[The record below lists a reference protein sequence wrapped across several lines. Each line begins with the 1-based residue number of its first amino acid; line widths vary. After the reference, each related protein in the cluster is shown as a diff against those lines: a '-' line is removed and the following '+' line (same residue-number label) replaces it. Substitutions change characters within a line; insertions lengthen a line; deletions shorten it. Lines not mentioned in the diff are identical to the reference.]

1 MVTAKHNMTIK
12 DSATIAGDLKNED
25 LTEERFNGIGE
36 SSLFQT
42 DFLKI
47 FRRRYS
53 LPGQAREIR
62 HSLKGVR

>member
-1 MVTAKHNMTIK
+1 MTAKHNMTIK
-12 DSATIAGDLKNED
+12 DSATITGDLKNED

-36 SSLFQT
+36 ASLFQT

-53 LPGQAREIR
+53 FLG
-62 HSLKGVR
+62 